1 MSWIGKNAYLS
12 SNERDNN
19 AKIIYNELTTL
30 GWSLNAI
37 CAVLG
42 NMYKESTIN
51 PNIWENLTVN
61 TERGYGVVQWTPAT
75 KLIEWCDSVGKDYTS
90 GDAQIERIEWEKNNG
105 AQWGKNNY
113 ASDYGYSTSPP
124 ITFAQFSTSNLSV
137 DELTNYFVLYYER
150 PAKKYYE
157 SSLQERKDSANYYY
171 NLFSGEITEYK
182 VSIKPKIIYGE
193 EGSEIQFNATVIVPS
208 GVSSEVT
215 WEIISGVGVDNL
227 GDGKFF
233 VNNLLTNVKIRCTL
247 NLDTTVF
254 DTATISYTPIKKK
267 KKMPVWLYLRKL

>member
-1 MSWIGKNAYLS
+1 MAWIGKNAYLS
-12 SNERDNN
+12 SSERDNN

-37 CAVLG
+37 CAILG

-61 TERGYGVVQWTPAT
+61 TDKGYGLVQWTPAT
-75 KLIEWCDSVGKDYTS
+75 KLIAWCDSLGKDYTS
-90 GDAQIERIEWEKNNG
+90 GYAQIDRIEWEKNNSK
-105 AQWGKNNY
+105 QWGSNNY
-113 ASDYGYSTSPP
+113 ASDYGYPTSPP
-124 ITFAQFSTSNLSV
+124 ISFAQFSTSLISV
-137 DELTNYFVLYYER
+137 DTLTNYFALYYER

-157 SSLQERKDSANYYY
+157 SSIQERKDSATYYY
-171 NLFSGEITEYK
+171 NLFSGEITDAK
-182 VSIKPKIIYGE
+182 ISIKPKIIYAE
-193 EGSEIQFNATVIVPS
+193 DGSEIQFMANVIVPS

-215 WEIISGVGVDNL
+215 WEIISGGGVDNL
-227 GDGKFF
+227 GDGRFF
-233 VNNLLTNVKIRCTL
+233 INTLLTNVEIRCTL
-247 NLDTTVF
+247 NADTTVF

>member
-1 MSWIGKNAYLS
+1 MAWIGKNAYLS
-12 SNERDNN
+12 SSERDNN

-61 TERGYGVVQWTPAT
+61 TERGYGLVQWTPAT

-157 SSLQERKDSANYYY
+157 STLQERKDSANYYY

-193 EGSEIQFNATVIVPS
+193 EGSEVQFSATVIVPS

-215 WEIISGVGVDNL
+215 WEIINGDGVDNL
-227 GDGKFF
+227 GNGKFF
-233 VNNLLTNVKIRCTL
+233 INTLLTNVEIRCTL
-247 NLDTTVF
+247 NADTTVF